1 VAGEDAVSAA
11 AGLLRI
17 AATAALSFLLA
28 WMLADCAPGGAA
40 ERAARAA
47 GTMPPDD
54 APAAARAAAIA
65 RAAEVHDLAGPWP
78 RLAALDPGRSWRDH
92 RPVTEVLGDA
102 LPATARIAG
111 LALVLALAGGAAAG
125 AAMARTRRRVTAAA
139 AGVAVAIAA
148 AVPPAWLALLVFD
161 AAPGAGELA
170 AAAALALAPAAAV
183 AVQVRAQL
191 AGFLAGPLAAAV
203 RARGA
208 SERGVTRHGLAAA
221 VPALAPLL
229 TSVGAY
235 ALGASVVVERA
246 FAIPGLGRVTL
257 DAASRGDAPVLAA
270 VAALA
275 GAVVAALS
283 VIADRLAARVDPR
296 LEAS

>member
-1 VAGEDAVSAA
+1 MSAA
-11 AGLLRI
+11 AGLARI
-17 AATAALSFLLA
+17 AATAVLTFVLA
-28 WMLADCAPGGAA
+28 WLLADCAAGSAA

-47 GTMPPDD
+47 GTLPPDD
-54 APAAARAAAIA
+54 APAAVRAAAVE
-65 RAAEVHDLAGPWP
+65 RAAEVHDLAGPLA
-78 RLAALDPGRSWRDH
+78 RLAALDPGRSWRDR

-102 LPATARIAG
+102 LPATTRIAG

-125 AAMARTRRRVTAAA
+125 AAMARTRRRLAAAA
-139 AGVAVAIAA
+139 AGVAVAVAA

-170 AAAALALAPAAAV
+170 AAVALALAPAAAV
-183 AVQVRAQL
+183 AVQIRAQL
-191 AGFLAGPLAAAV
+191 AGFLTGPLAAAV

-208 SERGVTRHGLAAA
+208 SERRVTAHGLAAA

-229 TSVGAY
+229 TTVGAY

-257 DAASRGDAPVLAA
+257 DAAARGDAPVLAA
-270 VAALA
+270 VAGLA
-275 GAVVAALS
+275 GAVVATLS
-283 VIADRLAARVDPR
+283 VIADRVAARVDPR
-296 LEAS
+296 LDPSTGSGAT